1 MKFKTNQTIQLVSGL
16 FIFVFSLAKTFR
28 YITLGVLYG
37 MLLTFSFNR
46 YGNLSLHSGAHE
58 RQSTIVNRQ
67 TKYIVSRSFTALWAI
82 LKSRALKSL
91 NTHLKKLTRDKN

>member
-1 MKFKTNQTIQLVSGL
+1 
-16 FIFVFSLAKTFR
+16 
-28 YITLGVLYG
+28 

-67 TKYIVSRSFTALWAI
+67 SKYIVSRSFTALWAI

>member
-1 MKFKTNQTIQLVSGL
+1 
-16 FIFVFSLAKTFR
+16 
-28 YITLGVLYG
+28 

-67 TKYIVSRSFTALWAI
+67 SKYIVSRSFTALWAI

-91 NTHLKKLTRDKN
+91 NTHLKKLTRWIKTDLQKHLEKKIKTQNQSAQLKMPPKTCG